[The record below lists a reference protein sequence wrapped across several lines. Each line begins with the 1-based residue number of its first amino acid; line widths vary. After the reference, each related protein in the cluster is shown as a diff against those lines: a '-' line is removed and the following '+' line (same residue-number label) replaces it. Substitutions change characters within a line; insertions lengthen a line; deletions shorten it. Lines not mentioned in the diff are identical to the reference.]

1 MQLLKGLNK
10 FQILLTLIISLFIPI
25 LSGYLLY
32 CELAD
37 DDLFSP
43 DAEYEH
49 ADIDD
54 FFLVSNFQNQ
64 LRFLGSI
71 GSNTLFPVFLPET
84 YTIEQVSS
92 FCFLS
97 SCVEQKP
104 LVLRC

>member
-1 MQLLKGLNK
+1 MDMFRGFKKL
-10 FQILLTLIISLFIPI
+10 QILLALIISLSIPI

-32 CELAD
+32 CDLAD

-43 DAEYEH
+43 GAKYEH

-54 FFLVSNFQNQ
+54 FFLVSNSQKQ
-64 LRFLGSI
+64 LKFFRSI
-71 GSNTLFPVFLPET
+71 GSNTWFPVFPLEI
-84 YTIEQVSS
+84 YAIEQVSP